1 MHSLAFEET
10 NGRKAI
16 MKIAQ
21 VTAYWGP
28 AYPTGSGVFCYEI
41 SKRLAQQFEVH
52 VFTSSIGNFNNQCDM
67 GNFHIHPLR
76 TYATMWDMNPIAD
89 VFTKLLRDDFDIVH
103 VHSYIF
109 FLSNMAALAKIFKRK
124 SKYILHFNGGLDF
137 SKDTRSFHPM
147 RIWAKEN
154 IYDRTLGYFTAKL
167 ADMVFSTSKNDIPI
181 IQRKFGIKEVE
192 WIPNAVDTKKFI
204 PAADKPNP
212 PVVTYVGKLEK
223 WKGIDTLIKSFETI
237 NKQAKNVKFLVAG
250 TGSLEGKLREAK
262 LPIELLG
269 PVPYEKM
276 PAIYQGTSVVILPS
290 YMEGFPCTCIEALSC
305 EVPVVATDVGDVKE
319 IVVDKETGFVAEPGD
334 SGEIASRT
342 VEILKDEGLRRKL
355 GRNGRAHV
363 ERNFGYEALIPK
375 IVGEYEKCLKQRPP
389 KLVGGTLGVQER

>member
-1 MHSLAFEET
+1 
-10 NGRKAI
+10 
-16 MKIAQ
+16 
-21 VTAYWGP
+21 
-28 AYPTGSGVFCYEI
+28 
-41 SKRLAQQFEVH
+41 
-52 VFTSSIGNFNNQCDM
+52 
-67 GNFHIHPLR
+67 
-76 TYATMWDMNPIAD
+76 
-89 VFTKLLRDDFDIVH
+89 
-103 VHSYIF
+103 
-109 FLSNMAALAKIFKRK
+109 
-124 SKYILHFNGGLDF
+124 
-137 SKDTRSFHPM
+137 M

-167 ADMVFSTSKNDIPI
+167 ADMVFSASKNDIPI

-204 PAADKPNP
+204 PAGDKPNP

-223 WKGIDTLIKSFETI
+223 WKGIDTLINSFETI
-237 NKQAKNVKFLVAG
+237 NKQVKNVKFLVAG

-290 YMEGFPCTCIEALSC
+290 YMEGFPCTCAEALSC

-334 SGEIASRT
+334 SREIASRT

-363 ERNFGYEALIPK
+363 ERYFGYEALIPK
-375 IVGEYEKCLKQRPP
+375 IIGEYAKCLK
-389 KLVGGTLGVQER
+389 